1 METNEPKDN
10 NSGSGQIYTYQYG
23 TEQQPG
29 GYYYNPY
36 NQYGSGPNGK
46 PPERRGLRRALIA
59 IFMVLCLIL
68 GSAIGVYLISP
79 GFDGHDNDNVAMS
92 TPTETRQNMEAQVEE
107 DQTAALT
114 TDDPQIGGQSPNINA
129 SDSPV
134 VQIVD
139 AVSPSVVVVRIDD
152 PTVPDGFDPQGTG
165 MIISSDGY
173 IVTNNHVVADRGTND
188 VIVRTSDGQE
198 YKAGVVGGDEA
209 TDIAVLKVEA
219 TDLVAVA
226 PGNSDNLKVGEEV
239 VAIGN
244 ALGLGYGTV
253 TSGIVS
259 GLHQDITNEDGYS
272 QEYIQTDAAI
282 NPGNSGGP
290 LINMQGQVV
299 GINTLKDTVAG
310 YDAYGQKISAE
321 GIGYAIPINSA
332 LPIIEKLMTEGSVER
347 PGVGISCLV
356 DEYNEY
362 NPEGSPEGVTVVSVT
377 EGGPANLAGIQPND
391 IILEANGQ
399 AVATVEELTTLIRGL
414 AVGEEMNLTVWRDG
428 NEYQASVTVGDLN
441 QMG

>member
-1 METNEPKDN
+1 METNDSRNN
-10 NSGSGQIYTYQYG
+10 NSGTGQTYTYQYG

-36 NQYGSGPNGK
+36 NQFGSAPNGR
-46 PPERRGLRRALIA
+46 PPERKGLRRALIA
-59 IFMVLCLIL
+59 IFMVMCLIG

-79 GFDGHDNDNVAMS
+79 GIGGPDNANVAMS
-92 TPTETRQNMEAQVEE
+92 PTSTHQNAEVENNE
-107 DQTAALT
+107 GDVAALT
-114 TDDPQIGGQSPNINA
+114 TENPQIGGQAPDINA
-129 SDSPV
+129 GDSPV
-134 VQIVD
+134 VQIVN

-152 PTVPDGFDPQGTG
+152 PTVADDFDPQGTG
-165 MIISSDGY
+165 VIISSDGY
-173 IVTNNHVVADRGTND
+173 IVTNHHVVADRGTND
-188 VIVRTSDGQE
+188 VVVKTSDGKE

-209 TDIAVLKVEA
+209 TDLAVLKVDA
-219 TDLVAVA
+219 TGLVAAA
-226 PGNSDNLKVGEEV
+226 PGNSDNLQVGEEV

-253 TSGIVS
+253 TSGIIS
-259 GLHQDITNEDGYS
+259 GLNQKITNEDGYS

-290 LINMQGQVV
+290 LINMQGQII

-332 LPIIEKLMTEGSVER
+332 LPVIEQIMTVGSVER
-347 PGVGISCLV
+347 PGVGISCMV
-356 DEYNEY
+356 DESHEY
-362 NPEGSPEGVTVVSVT
+362 NPEGSPDGVTVVSVT
-377 EGGPANLAGIQPND
+377 EDGPAALAGMQPND
-391 IILEANGQ
+391 IILEADGQ
-399 AVATVEELTTLIRGL
+399 AVATVEELTTIIKGH
-414 AVGEEMNLTVWRDG
+414 AVGEEMNLKVWRDG
-428 NEYQASVTVGDLN
+428 KEYQVSVTVGDLN

>member
-1 METNEPKDN
+1 METNEPRN
-10 NSGSGQIYTYQYG
+10 NNNGPGQTYTYQYG

-36 NQYGSGPNGK
+36 NQYGSAPNGK
-46 PPERRGLRRALIA
+46 PPRKGLRRALIA
-59 IFMVLCLIL
+59 IFMVLCLIV
-68 GSAIGVYLISP
+68 GSAIGVYLITP
-79 GFDGHDNDNVAMS
+79 GLDGRDNSNVAMS
-92 TPTETRQNMEAQVEE
+92 APTATHQSAETQGE
-107 DQTAALT
+107 DDEDAALT
-114 TDDPQIGGQSPNINA
+114 TDNPEIGGELPDINVG
-129 SDSPV
+129 DSPV

-152 PTVPDGFDPQGTG
+152 PTVADDFDPQGTG
-165 MIISSDGY
+165 LIISSDGY
-173 IVTNNHVVADRGTND
+173 IVTNNHVVADRGSND
-188 VIVRTSDGQE
+188 IMVRTSDGQE

-209 TDIAVLKVEA
+209 TDLAVLKVDA
-219 TDLVAVA
+219 TGLVAAA
-226 PGNSDNLKVGEEV
+226 PGNSESLRVGEEV

-253 TSGIVS
+253 TSGIIS
-259 GLHQDITNEDGYS
+259 GLHQEITNEDGYS

-290 LINMQGQVV
+290 LINMQGQVI

-347 PGVGISCLV
+347 PGIGISCLV

-362 NPEGSPEGVTVVSVT
+362 NPDGSPEGVTVVSVT
-377 EGGPANLAGIQPND
+377 EGGPADLAGIQAND
-391 IILEANGQ
+391 IILEADGT
-399 AVATVEELTTLIRGL
+399 AVATVEELTMTIRNH

-428 NEYQASVTVGDLN
+428 KEYEASVTVGDLN
-441 QMG
+441 QMS